1 MRGITLWLW
10 VALAGAVL
18 QIVALFGPDF
28 YFAEGERKDAWFG
41 IPHAS
46 DLILLSAILAIG
58 AFVLIALGRNPLRGR
73 GMGLA
78 VGVIGSLAT
87 LQLVYRMIVPP
98 FGGAIPANSDIIGAG
113 CLYYC
118 SPSQAAPADLL
129 FGIWLALL
137 GCLAVTVGGFVY
149 AYSRA
154 AQQTPARPW
163 VAQAQG
169 GMSPWLGL
177 AALGAVGQFVFGYT
191 FFTFFTTPGDNGG
204 EVNWSGWLPTPHTSS
219 LVLLISVLVVGLV
232 WTASRNRAPLGPA
245 ALGLAA
251 AALGLVSASRI
262 FYRIVSSPFGNSGS
276 EIGIAAYLSLLSA
289 ILVVVAGVVHTV
301 TQRGTAGASASSR
314 VT

>member
-1 MRGITLWLW
+1 M
-10 VALAGAVL
+10 ALAGAVL

-46 DLILLSAILAIG
+46 DLILLSAIVAIG
-58 AFVLIALGRNPLRGR
+58 SVVLLGLGRNPLRGR
-73 GMGLA
+73 SMGLV
-78 VGVIGSLAT
+78 VGVIGLLAT
-87 LQLVYRMIVPP
+87 LQLFYRMIVPP
-98 FGGAIPANSDIIGAG
+98 FGGAIPADSDIIGTG

-129 FGIWLALL
+129 LGIWLAFL

-154 AQQTPARPW
+154 AQQTPATPW
-163 VAQAQG
+163 IAPAQG

-191 FFTFFTTPGDNGG
+191 FFTFYTTPGDNGG

-219 LVLLISVLVVGLV
+219 LVLLISLLVVGLA
-232 WTASRNRAPLGPA
+232 WTAARGRGPLGPA
-245 ALGLAA
+245 ALGVAVA
-251 AALGLVSASRI
+251 VLGLISTSRI
-262 FYRIVSSPFGNSGS
+262 FYRIVSSPFGNGGS
-276 EIGIAAYLSLLSA
+276 EIGVAAYLSLLAA
-289 ILVVVAGVVHTV
+289 ILIVVAGLVHAL
-301 TQRGTAGASASSR
+301 TQRGTAATAASSR

>member
-46 DLILLSAILAIG
+46 DLVLLSAIVAIG
-58 AFVLIALGRNPLRGR
+58 TVILMVLGRNPLRGR
-73 GMGLA
+73 SMGLA
-78 VGVIGSLAT
+78 VGVVGLLAT

-98 FGGAIPANSDIIGAG
+98 FGGAVPSDVGIIGAG

-118 SPSQAAPADLL
+118 SPSEAAPADLL
-129 FGIWLALL
+129 LGIWLAFL

-154 AQQTPARPW
+154 AQQVPPRPW
-163 VAQAQG
+163 VAQAQS

-191 FFTFFTTPGDNGG
+191 FFTFYTTASDGG
-204 EVNWSGWLPTPHTSS
+204 EVTWSGWLPTPHTSS
-219 LVLLISVLVVGLV
+219 LVLLISLLVLGLA
-232 WTASRNRAPLGPA
+232 WTAARGRSPLGPA
-245 ALGLAA
+245 ALGIAVA
-251 AALGLVSASRI
+251 VLGLVSTYRI
-262 FYRIVSSPFGNSGS
+262 FYRIVSSPFGSGGS
-276 EIGIAAYLSLLSA
+276 EIGIAAYLSLAAA
-289 ILVVVAGVVHTV
+289 ILIVVAGLVHAVV
-301 TQRGTAGASASSR
+301 QRGTAGASASSR

>member
-1 MRGITLWLW
+1 MWLW
-10 VALAGAVL
+10 VAAAGAVS
-18 QIVALFGPDF
+18 QVVALFGPDF

-46 DLILLSAILAIG
+46 DLILLSAVVAVGCL
-58 AFVLIALGRNPLRGR
+58 VLTATGRNPLRGR
-73 GMGLA
+73 RMGLA
-78 VGVIGSLAT
+78 VGIIGLLAT
-87 LQLVYRMIVPP
+87 LQLVYRMVVPP
-98 FGGAIPANSDIIGAG
+98 FGGAVPANSDIIGAG

-118 SPSQAAPADLL
+118 APSQAAPADLL

-137 GCLAVTVGGFVY
+137 GCLAVTAGGFVY

-154 AQQTPARPW
+154 ARQTPARPW

-204 EVNWSGWLPTPHTSS
+204 EINWSGWLPTPHTSS
-219 LVLLISVLVVGLV
+219 LVLLISLLVVGLV

-245 ALGLAA
+245 ALGMAV
-251 AALGLVSASRI
+251 AALGLVSTSRI

-276 EIGIAAYLSLLSA
+276 EIGIAAYLSLLA
-289 ILVVVAGVVHTV
+289 AVLVVVAGIVHAV
-301 TQRGTAGASASSR
+301 LQRGTAGASASSR

>member
-1 MRGITLWLW
+1 MRGITIWLW

-46 DLILLSAILAIG
+46 DLILLSAIVAVGMFILM
-58 AFVLIALGRNPLRGR
+58 ALGRNPLRGR
-73 GMGLA
+73 GMGLV
-78 VGVIGSLAT
+78 VGVVGLLAT
-87 LQLVYRMIVPP
+87 LQLVYRMLVPP
-98 FGGAIPANSDIIGAG
+98 FGGAIPSDAGIIGGG

-118 SPSQAAPADLL
+118 APSQAAPADLL
-129 FGIWLALL
+129 LGIWLAFL

-149 AYSRA
+149 AYSRE
-154 AQQTPARPW
+154 AQQAPARPW

-177 AALGAVGQFVFGYT
+177 AALGAVGQLVFGYT

-219 LVLLISVLVVGLV
+219 LVLLMSVLIVGLV
-232 WTASRNRAPLGPA
+232 VITARGRSPLGPA
-245 ALGLAA
+245 ALGVAVA
-251 AALGLVSASRI
+251 VLGLVSASRI
-262 FYRIVSSPFGNSGS
+262 FYRIVSSPFGNDAS
-276 EIGIAAYLSLLSA
+276 EIGVAAYLALLAA
-289 ILVVVAGVVHTV
+289 ILVVVAGAVHAIM
-301 TQRGTAGASASSR
+301 QRGIAGAAASSR

>member
-1 MRGITLWLW
+1 MWLW

-18 QIVALFGPDF
+18 QILALFGPDF
-28 YFAEGERKDAWFG
+28 YFAQGERKDAWFG

-46 DLILLSAILAIG
+46 DLILLSAVVAIG
-58 AFVLIALGRNPLRGR
+58 AVVLMASGRNPLQGR
-73 GMGLA
+73 SMGLV
-78 VGVIGSLAT
+78 VGVVGLLAT

-98 FGGAIPANSDIIGAG
+98 FGGAIPANSHIIGAG

-118 SPSQAAPADLL
+118 SPSEAAPADLL
-129 FGIWLALL
+129 LGIWLAFL

-154 AQQTPARPW
+154 ARQAPARPW
-163 VAQAQG
+163 VAPAQG

-204 EVNWSGWLPTPHTSS
+204 ELNWSGWLPTPHTSS
-219 LVLLISVLVVGLV
+219 LVLLISLLVVGLV
-232 WTASRNRAPLGPA
+232 WTASRGRAPLGPA
-245 ALGLAA
+245 ALGVAVA
-251 AALGLVSASRI
+251 VLGLVSTYRI
-262 FYRIVSSPFGNSGS
+262 FYRITSSPFGPGGS
-276 EIGIAAYLSLLSA
+276 EIGVAAYLSLTAA
-289 ILVVVAGVVHTV
+289 ILIVVAGLVHAV
-301 TQRGTAGASASSR
+301 LQRGTSGAAAPSR

>member
-1 MRGITLWLW
+1 LWLW
-10 VALAGAVL
+10 VALASAIL

-46 DLILLSAILAIG
+46 DLILLSAIVAIG
-58 AFVLIALGRNPLRGR
+58 SVILMALGRNPLRGR

-78 VGVIGSLAT
+78 VGVIGLVAT
-87 LQLVYRMIVPP
+87 LQLLYRMLVPP
-98 FGGAIPANSDIIGAG
+98 FGGDVPANSDIIGAG

-137 GCLAVTVGGFVY
+137 GCLAVTVGGFLY

-154 AQQTPARPW
+154 ARQAPARPW
-163 VAQAQG
+163 VAQTQS

-191 FFTFFTTPGDNGG
+191 FFTFYTTAGDNGG
-204 EVNWSGWLPTPHTSS
+204 EVYWSGWLPTPHTSS
-219 LVLLISVLVVGLV
+219 LVLLISVLVVGLA
-232 WTASRNRAPLGPA
+232 WTAARGRAPLGPA
-245 ALGLAA
+245 ALGIAVA
-251 AALGLVSASRI
+251 VLGLVSTSRI
-262 FYRIVSSPFGNSGS
+262 FYRIVSSPFGSGGS
-276 EIGIAAYLSLLSA
+276 EIGIAAYLSLISA
-289 ILVVVAGVVHTV
+289 ILVIVAGVVHAIV
-301 TQRGTAGASASSR
+301 QRGTAGAAASSR

>member
-1 MRGITLWLW
+1 M
-10 VALAGAVL
+10 ALAGAVL

-46 DLILLSAILAIG
+46 DLILLSAIVAIG
-58 AFVLIALGRNPLRGR
+58 SVVLLGLGRNPLRGR
-73 GMGLA
+73 SMGLV
-78 VGVIGSLAT
+78 VGVIGLLAT
-87 LQLVYRMIVPP
+87 LQLFYRMIVPP
-98 FGGAIPANSDIIGAG
+98 FGGAVPANSDIIGTG

-129 FGIWLALL
+129 LGIWLAFL

-154 AQQTPARPW
+154 AQQTPATPW
-163 VAQAQG
+163 IAQTQG

-191 FFTFFTTPGDNGG
+191 FFTFYTTPGDNGG

-219 LVLLISVLVVGLV
+219 LVLLISLLVVGLA
-232 WTASRNRAPLGPA
+232 WTAARGRAPLGPV
-245 ALGLAA
+245 ALGVAVA
-251 AALGLVSASRI
+251 VLGLISASRI
-262 FYRIVSSPFGNSGS
+262 FYRIVSSPFGNGGS
-276 EIGIAAYLSLLSA
+276 EIGVAAYLSLLAA
-289 ILVVVAGVVHTV
+289 ILIVVAGLVHALM
-301 TQRGTAGASASSR
+301 QRGTAGAATSSR

>member
-46 DLILLSAILAIG
+46 DLILLSAIVAIG
-58 AFVLIALGRNPLRGR
+58 SFVLVALGRNPLRGR
-73 GMGLA
+73 GVGLI
-78 VGVIGSLAT
+78 VGVIGLLAT

-98 FGGAIPANSDIIGAG
+98 FGGAIPSDADIIGGG
-113 CLYYC
+113 CLYFC

-129 FGIWLALL
+129 LGIWLALL
-137 GCLAVTVGGFVY
+137 GCLGVTVGGFVY

-163 VAQAQG
+163 IAPAQG

-177 AALGAVGQFVFGYT
+177 ATLGAVGQFVFGYT
-191 FFTFFTTPGDNGG
+191 FFTFYTTPGDNGG

-219 LVLLISVLVVGLV
+219 LVLLISLLVVGLA
-232 WTASRNRAPLGPA
+232 WTAARGRSPLGPA
-245 ALGLAA
+245 ALGVAV
-251 AALGLVSASRI
+251 AALGLVSTSRI
-262 FYRIVSSPFGNSGS
+262 FYRIVSSPFGNGGS
-276 EIGIAAYLSLLSA
+276 EIGIAAYLSLLAA
-289 ILVVVAGVVHTV
+289 ILVVVAGLVHAV
-301 TQRGTAGASASSR
+301 TQRGTAGAATSSR

>member
-46 DLILLSAILAIG
+46 DLILLSALVAIG
-58 AFVLIALGRNPLRGR
+58 SVVLLGLGRNPLRGR
-73 GMGLA
+73 SMGLV
-78 VGVIGSLAT
+78 VGVIGLLAT
-87 LQLVYRMIVPP
+87 LQLFYRMIVPP
-98 FGGAIPANSDIIGAG
+98 FGGAVPANSDIIGTG

-129 FGIWLALL
+129 LGIWLAFL

-154 AQQTPARPW
+154 AQQTPATPW
-163 VAQAQG
+163 IAQTQG

-191 FFTFFTTPGDNGG
+191 FFTFYTTPGDNGG

-219 LVLLISVLVVGLV
+219 LVLLISLLVVGLA
-232 WTASRNRAPLGPA
+232 WTAARGRAPLGPA
-245 ALGLAA
+245 ALGVAV
-251 AALGLVSASRI
+251 AALGLISTSRI
-262 FYRIVSSPFGNSGS
+262 FYRIVSSPFGNGGS
-276 EIGIAAYLSLLSA
+276 EIGVAAYLSLLAA
-289 ILVVVAGVVHTV
+289 ILIVVAGLVHALM
-301 TQRGTAGASASSR
+301 QRGTAGAATSSR